1 MAKEIKVALTLDTK
15 NFNKKMKGAKSSM
28 SGFSSQGK
36 VAQGSVIGL
45 AARFAPLAAGVVAVT
60 AGFKGLSAS
69 LGIASK
75 FEDVRITLQNIIGSA
90 EGGAAALEV
99 IKQAAEKLP
108 FAFEDLAAAAPAL
121 STVSGTIGELEE
133 NMMLAAD
140 IAATF
145 GIPFEDAA
153 SQLQR
158 SFSAGAGAADI
169 FREKG
174 VLAAAGFEAG
184 VKVSIDETIAKFRE
198 FGVEVEGAALTLNQT
213 FSGATSQAGDAL
225 TLFGASIGDAM
236 MPEITAFLNE
246 LTKIFRENK
255 EEILA
260 FGTAIGTTVVNSLIA
275 FAQGVAIA
283 IDIVLSLGQFA
294 SRIAQGIRQNFG
306 EQIKAV
312 ANVVVKSFA
321 AITEGIATVG
331 IGLGKLISLTT
342 GDETVENYFKA
353 VEDAAENLRTNGLD
367 AIADTRVALGDM
379 IPVTTARDAV
389 NEFVADFTTGAD
401 EIRQSSSG
409 LVDNIEG
416 DMRDIGIA
424 LSGGGGAISAEE
436 ALKKIRGE
444 MSKVASTI
452 NKLFN
457 GPAMDFQKMFENGVF
472 GKAGLSEGDTEKLLA
487 MTKMELALVALGA
500 QFENNV
506 VKVSEYNAAIA
517 FLTDKFPELGLSIE
531 EAAELVAFLNE
542 QFEDQEGM
550 RNFLATLGQAQKA
563 LSTDLATA
571 LLEGKDAMESFKS
584 FFKTMITQIIAD
596 TLRLMIIQP
605 ILGSLF
611 GVQFGSGGNVT
622 GMDFGGSFFG
632 GLFGGGKAA
641 GGPVMAGKT
650 YLVGEKGPELLSMG
664 SNSGSIT
671 PNNMLGGGRT
681 NVTYNINAVDAPSF
695 QALVASDPEFM
706 FSVTEAGR
714 RRIPGVR
721 VR

>member
-681 NVTYNINAVDAPSF
+681 NVTYNIQAVDAPSF